1 MILYL
6 QMLWNQ
12 GKTINVNFGESE
24 LMVVHSK
31 GLIIILP
38 VWIWLTQSSL
48 VKVNSAKNQVLVAL
62 FVFLLILTSEILIK
76 LEVSIP
82 SGFYFLFI
90 TSACKSTKEKLYLQ
104 M

>member
-1 MILYL
+1 
-6 QMLWNQ
+6 
-12 GKTINVNFGESE
+12 
-24 LMVVHSK
+24 MVVHSK

-76 LEVSIP
+76 LEVSLP
-82 SGFYFLFI
+82 SGFHFLKD
-90 TSACKSTKEKLYLQ
+90 TQVLAS
-104 M
+104 